1 MEEEIKN
8 KKEEY
13 LKLFDEIFKT
23 NVKEKVNLDKV
34 PLISYIYNELIR
46 DFMKVDSNYR
56 KSKLKTIKIYDKIKR
71 ALTQKQLELLNEYLD
86 LETQLEANL
95 EEQLFI
101 FGYIFAKELE
111 NENTLL

>member
-13 LKLFDEIFKT
+13 LKLFDDIFKT
-23 NVKEKVNLDKV
+23 NVKEKVDLDKV

-46 DFMKVDSNYR
+46 DFMTVDDEKYEKLRIRSIKLYDQI
-56 KSKLKTIKIYDKIKR
+56 KETLTEKQSK
-71 ALTQKQLELLNEYLD
+71 LLNEYFD
-86 LETQLEANL
+86 VETELEAKL

-111 NENTLL
+111 NTLL